1 MNQQLTKE
9 KRNMTIKRTFIALA
23 VAFATSLTPVSACT
37 ASDGDYDTL
46 NSNAIAVRQAAI
58 GYLIDD
64 GWSVK
69 AANDV
74 TAGIITYIQMYG
86 LEGPCFQYDGT
97 RLPHC
102 PKQDYALSV
111 EFWLSELY

>member
-1 MNQQLTKE
+1 MKTLL
-9 KRNMTIKRTFIALA
+9 ILA
-23 VAFATSLTPVSACT
+23 VAFAASLTPVSACT
-37 ASDGDYDTL
+37 ESDGNYETL
-46 NSNAIAVRQAAI
+46 NSNAIAIRQAAI
-58 GYLIDD
+58 DLLIAD

-74 TAGIITYIQMYG
+74 TAGIVTSVQTFG

-97 RLPHC
+97 RLDVC
-102 PKQDYALSV
+102 PKQDYALTV